1 MSKSSVKVDIAVH
14 RTNLSVYCNYAW
26 NFSRPMVI
34 NSDTG
39 CTKSEWLS
47 FINHLLLIRSNN
59 QFRKYNLNYLCRLHQ
74 MPTQIR
80 NLRVLILFSWKWM
93 FFLTFHVQYIRI
105 NKQSQFHKQRVFL
118 DSGFVFDS
126 DELVTIRATFTCL
139 VFNYVFFSLG
149 FSCKTKFGCWIR

>member
-139 VFNYVFFSLG
+139 VFNYGFFSLG